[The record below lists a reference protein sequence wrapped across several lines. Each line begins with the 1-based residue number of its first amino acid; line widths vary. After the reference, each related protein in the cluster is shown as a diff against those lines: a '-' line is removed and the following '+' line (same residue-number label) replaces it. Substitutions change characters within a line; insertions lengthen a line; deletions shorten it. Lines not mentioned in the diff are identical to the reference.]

1 MIPSEVEDQIA
12 RYFFQRYCPDNIM
25 LELEEKLLPF
35 YLEDEEPQT
44 EDMVKLALTIIDNT
58 LEK

>member
-1 MIPSEVEDQIA
+1 
-12 RYFFQRYCPDNIM
+12 M

-44 EDMVKLALTIIDNT
+44 EDMVKLALPIIDNT

>member
-1 MIPSEVEDQIA
+1 MIPSEVEDRIA
-12 RYFFQRYCPDNIM
+12 RYYFQHYLPDKIM

-35 YLEDEEPQT
+35 YLEDEEPVA
-44 EDMVKLALTIIDNT
+44 EDMVKLALTIIDNA